1 MVFEIESEESLEE
14 ARKKANERSEKSHAR
29 NAFYFNKN
37 RKDVKLEVGQKV
49 YCKLASKINRGAYE
63 VIYSG
68 PFEVTRVLSESRFE
82 IDKEGKRVVTNKKNL
97 RLKINRFAL
106 LPRYHWDYLTETHWE
121 YSMVSKTK

>member
-97 RLKINRFAL
+97 RLKINRL
-106 LPRYHWDYLTETHWE
+106 YVDC
-121 YSMVSKTK
+121 